1 MRQYLMALMAIT
13 VVIVCTITLALFT
26 EAAVKYHDRLNQ
38 PQPPQPR
45 CFWDNYKD
53 QVAPK

>member
-1 MRQYLMALMAIT
+1 MALMAIT
-13 VVIVCTITLALFT
+13 VIIVCTLTLALFT